1 MDILLLA
8 VLDKVV
14 ALQHGVTLDLVGSGN
29 DTGAVDEGLELFG
42 LTSVRFQD
50 IQCKWRL
57 DERAQ

>member
-42 LTSVRFQD
+42 LTSVRLQE
-50 IQCKWRL
+50 IQFKWRL